1 MMSTRV
7 KALHEAIHRAAGTHY
22 ILGNEALIDSL
33 LIAWLSRGHVLIE
46 GPPGT
51 GKTLSAKV
59 LSRLLARSFKR
70 IQFTSDMLP
79 ADITGSHVYQPGTQS
94 FNFIKGPIFADCIL
108 ADEINRTPPRTQS
121 ALLEAMEERQVTI
134 EGHRFELSNDFF
146 VIATQNPQDFEGTF
160 PLPEAQT
167 DRFLFKLVLGHS
179 TSEVD
184 VRIMRGALEGTLPP
198 DFEKLASVSFERAE
212 LDREIEAIRVDDSV
226 LNYISRVLSM
236 TRNHPQLTIG
246 ASVRGG
252 LAIARAARVMAA
264 LAGRE
269 FVIPDD
275 VKKLSLPVLRHR
287 IHISPEAQMGGE
299 TPEKILGEILKK
311 AEFPT

>member
-1 MMSTRV
+1 MSTHV
-7 KALHEAIHRAAGTHY
+7 KALHEAIHRDAGTNY
-22 ILGNEALIDSL
+22 ILGNESLLDSL

-94 FNFIKGPIFADCIL
+94 FTFIQGPIFADCIL

-146 VIATQNPQDFEGTF
+146 VVATQNPQDFEGTF

-167 DRFLFKLVLGHS
+167 DRFLFKIVLTHAMPE
-179 TSEVD
+179 TD
-184 VRIMRGALEGTLPP
+184 VRIMRGALSGTLPP
-198 DFEKLASVSFERAE
+198 DFEALKPIGADRAQ
-212 LDREIEAIRVDDSV
+212 LDREIESIRVDDSV
-226 LNYISRVLSM
+226 LAYIARVLSM
-236 TRNHPQLTIG
+236 TRNHPQLIIG

-252 LAIARAARVMAA
+252 LAIARASRVVAA
-264 LAGRE
+264 LAGRD

-275 VKKLSLPVLRHR
+275 VKKLALPVLRHR
-287 IHISPEAQMGGE
+287 VHVSPEAQMGGE
-299 TPEKILGEILKK
+299 TAEKILSEILKK

>member
-7 KALHEAIHRAAGTHY
+7 KALHEAIHREAGTHY
-22 ILGNEALIDSL
+22 ILGNEELIDFL
-33 LIAWLSRGHVLIE
+33 LVAWLSRGHVLIE

-79 ADITGSHVYQPGTQS
+79 ADITGSHVYQPGSQS
-94 FNFIKGPIFADCIL
+94 FQFIKGPIFADCIL

-134 EGHRFELSNDFF
+134 EGHRFELVNDFF

-167 DRFLFKLVLGHS
+167 DRFLFKLVLGHA
-179 TSEVD
+179 TPAVD

-198 DFEKLASVSFERAE
+198 DFEKLPSIGIERAE
-212 LDREIEAIRVDDSV
+212 LDAEVESIRVDDSILQYV
-226 LNYISRVLSM
+226 SRVLTM
-236 TRNHPQLTIG
+236 TRNHPQLLIG

-252 LAIARAARVMAA
+252 LAIAKAARVLAA
-264 LAGRE
+264 LAGRD

-275 VKKLSLPVLRHR
+275 VKKLALPVLRHR
-287 IHISPEAQMGGE
+287 IHVSPEAQMGGE